1 MSQLERNPGGNRKRA
16 VSSVFGT
23 ADRLTGTGDPGT
35 GNTSGAEYAGAETAG
50 PAGPAPFRL
59 TAAQRGIWFA
69 QHLTGSSP
77 ISVAQYVEITGEL
90 FPELLIEAC
99 LTVGREFGSGH
110 LRLIEV
116 DGEPLQYVDYDFDSP
131 VIEVDLRGHADP
143 VAAAHRLMVQDYST
157 PLDLRNDRLM
167 TSVIYQV
174 GVDHYLWYQRAHH
187 IALDGYAAVTMLRR
201 ITELYN
207 AWLRGLEEPKSTA
220 QDLREITAQ
229 DMAYRESERFANDRR
244 YWIEHLAGAPPVVSL
259 AGRVG
264 KPTIHPLLIS
274 QELPEQTARLMDALV
289 LARGSSVTPVVVAA
303 FAAYLGRMTGSD
315 EVLLSLPVSGRHS
328 AVLRRSGGMVA
339 NVVPLRLRVTPRT
352 VGELID
358 ATQSELTSALRRQR
372 YRQEDIFHDMGIARD
387 EAASFGPAVNLMM
400 IENEVVFGETTG
412 RLNVLT
418 SGPTADLFVN
428 LYPGAGKENTHIDFQ
443 GNPEIYS
450 ADELAA
456 HHRRF
461 LLFLHEFLAGGADC
475 QVGRLPLLT
484 GEERAELVPVRG
496 GADVEARLL
505 PDILTEGARHDPSA
519 TAIVSAGH
527 TVTYAEL
534 DARSSRLARHLI
546 ALGCGPD
553 DAVAI
558 LIRRSVESIIAAWAI
573 AKCGAAIVQVDPE
586 YPPKRIEHMMTD
598 SGARVAFTLEEYLPR
613 LPEQVRAVAIDDP
626 ATSHAC
632 DTLSGEPVTDAER
645 VRPLRPANL
654 AYMTYT
660 SGSTGVPKGVYVPH
674 TGLANLIADR
684 TETYGIEPNAR
695 ISYALSPSFDASM
708 EQFLTCF
715 ANGATLVVVPPEV
728 IGGETL
734 TDLLAATRV
743 THLTLTPAML
753 ATVDPNPLT
762 ALRVVVVGGDVC
774 PPHVMDRWSRAA
786 TMFNEYGPT
795 ETTVTAAGAHIRPD
809 GARTVGGPI
818 RGVAAMVLGRTLQ
831 PVPKGTAGELYLAGP
846 GMARGYSHLL
856 AESAARFVANPYGAP
871 GERMYRTG
879 DLARWVGEGAEPALE
894 LMGRSDFQVKI
905 RGYRIEPGEIDAALT
920 GHEDIGM
927 SVTVPARNKAGVT
940 VLVSYVVP
948 VRDRQLDAVE
958 LQRYAR
964 ESLPPHMVPA
974 VIMPLEAM
982 PTNAFGKV
990 DRAALPEP
998 EFGNA
1003 PEGRPPATPKEN
1015 LIAGLFREV
1024 LGARQVSAD
1033 DSFFALGG
1041 DSILSIQ
1048 LVARAKAVGVN
1059 FSTQDVFD
1067 QKTVAALAA
1076 TATESGSGPRL
1087 PELPGG
1093 GVGAMPLS
1101 PIMHAMLERGHF
1113 DRFAQ
1118 AALVTL
1124 PDGVRHGDLVRAL
1137 QAVLDHHDML
1147 RAVLRGAKSV
1157 DRFVDVLEP
1166 GSVAAEKVL
1175 TDARLERRDAAEVD
1189 AYLQAAADRLDPA
1202 RGVLVQAVRLC
1213 DDPDRGPDLLWLVIH
1228 HLAVDA
1234 VSWRNLLADLGH
1246 AWCQAEEG
1254 GEPQVG
1260 APATSMRRW
1269 VHGLVEQAP
1278 HRREAELDWWK
1289 DVLAPGDRLLGS
1301 RRLDP
1306 RRDVGATAGMVRTRV
1321 PADVTEAVLTTVAA
1335 RYHGGANDPLLTAL
1349 VLALSEWRRERGTAV
1364 AGELISLEGHGRE
1377 EQAVPGADLSG
1388 TVGWFTTRFP
1398 VRLDLRGIDL
1408 DEAFAG
1414 GPAAGLAIKRVKE
1427 QLRAV
1432 PDNGIGFDMVRRLD
1446 ALGAA
1451 ELAGAPEP
1459 QISFNYLGRVG
1470 VRDRSGAWAP
1480 TSEFDALTSTTDPR
1494 MALPAVVDVNAIA
1507 EEGPDGLELEATWEF
1522 AAQILG
1528 VADIEELADL
1538 WVQALRAV
1546 AEHVRS
1552 ESAGGY
1558 TPSDFSLVEVTA
1570 EDIDG
1575 WQREYPSMTDVWPL
1589 TALQS
1594 GLLFH
1599 AVYDADGADG
1609 YTVQAAL
1616 SFAGEVDADRMRRA
1630 AQLLL
1635 DRHDSLRAA
1644 FVESPSGPR
1653 QIVLRDVEVDW
1664 NFYDVTGID
1673 DPRARE
1679 EELRRLAAVAAEPFD
1694 PAHPPLLR
1702 FHLVRTGA
1710 EEYQLLVTNHHI
1722 VLDGWSMPLIVHELL
1737 TAYRTG
1743 GDPAA
1748 LGPARSYRDYLQ
1760 WVAAQ
1765 DHDAAMAAWRR
1776 MLDGIESPTRVTGH
1790 TDRVVTAHNGDVGL
1804 RLDPATSAAVLA
1816 LGRSHGVT
1824 ANTAVQTA
1832 WALLLTVLTGRS
1844 DVVFGNTV
1852 SHRPPQLAGVERMV
1866 GLFIN
1871 TLPVRVRLDPGET
1884 IGDLLARVQSE
1895 QAAMLDH
1902 RHIGLAELQR
1912 ETGVADM
1919 FDTVTVLES
1928 YPLDQRELSGDL
1940 SGAGLRLVDVDAH
1953 DATPYPLSLQVTPPR
1968 PMREGSATLG
1978 EPDSHTVT
1986 LRFSTD
1992 RFDVDEAR
2000 TLLERFESI
2009 LTQLVTDPTAKVAA
2023 VRTCWDDERA
2033 QLLSVGSQPLVTERT
2048 LREILADS
2056 ARAHPDNEA
2065 VRFGDTSLTY
2075 RELDR
2080 RASRL
2085 AAELAARGAR
2095 PEMFVALALPRSPE
2109 LIVALWAV
2117 AKTGA
2122 AFVPIDP
2129 SHPADRIDGLLK
2141 DSRSS
2146 LGITVPTVARGLRGT
2161 VDWVVLGD
2169 NAEADAGEPIA
2180 VGPAPAL
2187 RTDHTAYVIYT
2198 SGSTGTPKAVQVTH
2212 RGLAGLVAAQAESF
2226 QVHPGSKV
2234 LNVASPG
2241 FDAYVSELLLAH
2253 SVGACLVVAPS
2264 EAYAGPDLEAL
2275 LSERRVSHAIITP
2288 SVLSTLDPAR
2298 LPDLATIAVVGEATG
2313 PETVDRWAP
2322 GRRLM
2327 NHYGPTET
2335 TIWATGADSLRPGEP
2350 VTIGGPIPGVSVAVL
2365 DHWLRPVPVGVTGE
2379 LYLGGPGLARDY
2391 FGRPDLTASR
2401 FVADPASGDGARL
2414 YRTGDAVRWVRGP
2427 AGPELE
2433 YLGRND
2439 QQVKIHG
2446 LRIEPEEI
2454 DAHLV
2459 GHECVASAATIARPG
2474 PAGEPVLVSYVVPVP
2489 GAALDIRALHDD
2501 LAAALPHYMNPAAI
2515 VALEAMPL
2523 STSGKIARNVLR
2535 RREFQVD
2542 AVPGRAPATPA
2553 EQIMARLFAEVLQ
2566 LDPDSVSAE
2575 SNFFTLGGDSIVSMR
2590 LVALAKAAGLTIT
2603 PHDVFD
2609 GKTVAGLAAKA
2620 RVAAGSP
2627 AVEPPV
2633 HPSGPPRADGHAHP
2647 TDFPLVR
2654 LTETDIARLEH
2665 RYGALADVWP
2675 LSPMQSGIHF
2685 DSVYDPDAGDTY
2697 TVQTAVAF
2705 SGDIDPDRLRRAA
2718 QALVDR
2724 HGILRAAYAETAT
2737 GPCQVVLAHADVAFR
2752 EVRLDGSDAAVRAEA
2767 RALAAADAAAG
2778 FDLSQP
2784 PLIRFTVIRAGEGQ
2798 RRLVITNHHV
2808 ILDGWSMPLLLGELL
2823 EYYGSPALVGA
2834 AGPAPSYRDY
2844 LVWLTGQDRAAAEA
2858 AWAHEL
2864 AQVDGPTRV
2873 VRTSGRL
2880 ADAAAAEVES
2890 ELSPRHYERLRRVA
2904 AETAVTVNV
2913 AIAAAWALNLR
2924 VLTGDTEVIFG
2935 AAVSGRPPELPMVDQ
2950 ALGMYLNTIPMRA
2963 RLEPTATLREV
2974 LTDIQATHARMLDHH
2989 FIGLPDILRSAGV
3002 SELFDTAIAFQS
3014 FPVDRPALQRLVDSA
3029 GLHVEEITGV
3039 DATPFPLSLVLTPT
3053 YAEDGTPALHTTLR
3067 FLEHDVETAQA
3078 RAILDRFVEL
3088 LCHIAE
3094 TPDDRLGDLALTDE
3108 PGVSWPE
3115 LDAERIT
3122 PRTLPALL
3130 GAAAAAVPDAPAV
3143 VYGERAAIGDEQSA
3157 TDAPQDGHVMTYRQL
3172 DERSDRLARL
3182 LLRRGVRPGT
3192 VVACVLPRSTAA
3204 ALTLWAVAKTGATFL
3219 AVDPKLPAE
3228 RIAFMVDDSGA
3239 RVGVSDTA
3247 STDRLPAAFD
3257 RLLVDDE
3264 RTLRAI
3270 EAMPSGPIT
3279 DAERGGPVPIEA
3291 TAYLLYTSGS
3301 TGVPK
3306 GVLVGHRGLADLVA
3320 AQRRYLG
3327 VGPDSIV
3334 LQVASPSFDAS
3345 VFELLMAH
3353 GSGGRLVISPADVY
3367 GGPELARL
3375 IRREHVS
3382 HAVLT
3387 PSALATVPDDGMD
3400 ELRVLATAGEPVG
3413 PELVERW
3420 APNRAMINLYGPS
3433 ESTIWATA
3441 SAPMHPGLPITVGRP
3456 VGPVATAVLDTW
3468 LRPVPD
3474 GVVGELYL
3482 FGVGLADG
3490 YIGKPGMSAARFVAC
3505 PFGEPGRRMYR
3516 TGDLVRRTASGEL
3529 EFIGRN
3535 DFQVKIRGT
3544 RIELGEIDAAL
3555 GARPEVAWAVT
3566 VPRAAEGRPV
3576 LLVSYVVPVEGTSV
3590 SGGESRED
3598 LGKTLREALSATL
3611 PAYMVP
3617 HAVIVLD
3624 EVPLTANGKLD
3635 RDRLPAPEFATRE
3648 FRAPS
3653 SWLEGVVAA
3662 AFADVLDVKR
3672 VGVDDD
3678 FFVLGGDSLS
3688 ASLVAARIG
3697 AALDARVPVRA
3708 VFEAPT
3714 VGALAELARTFGGRG
3729 RVALTAGVRPE
3740 LVPLSLAQQ
3749 RMWFLNRFE
3758 PDSAAYNIPV
3768 MLRLSG
3774 RLNIAA
3780 LEAALRDVVERHEV
3794 LRTIYP
3800 ETAGEPHQWVLD
3812 DPEPALIRVAPAR
3825 EEAVAEVVGAFMRAG
3840 FDVTTQVPMR
3850 VGLFEIAGR
3859 GRAAGEG
3866 EYLLVMVVHHIA
3878 GDGQS
3883 MGPLARDVMVAYT
3896 ARVAGHAPVWEPL
3909 PVQYADYALW
3919 QRQVLGSADDPESL
3933 LAEQLAFWRSTLD
3946 GAPDQLH
3953 LPMDR
3958 PRPATSSL
3966 EGGRVPF
3973 RIAPEVHRKLV
3984 ELAHEQGASL
3994 FMVVHAALAVL
4005 LGRSSDTDDV
4015 VIGTPIAGRGEQGL
4029 DDLVGMFVNT
4039 LVLRTPV
4046 EAKEPFTGL
4055 LDRTREIDL
4064 LAFEHADVPF
4074 ERVVEELNPDRSSS
4088 AHPLFQ
4094 VLLAFQNLS
4103 NVEVALPEVVVSR
4116 ADVDT
4121 GVSQF
4126 DLQLVLSDEYGES
4139 GDPEGVSGQMMYAR
4153 DLFDEATVTG
4163 FVDRLNRLLAG
4174 IAADPA
4180 APVGD
4185 IDWLA
4190 EGERDDLVSRVGAR
4204 PETDSPATLP
4214 ELFAA
4219 AVRENRGGTAL
4230 VAGDTE
4236 LTYAELDERS
4246 SRLAR
4251 LLIAAGAGPEVPVP
4265 VAVARSVESV
4275 VAWWAVVKSGAVYV
4289 PVDPT
4294 YPAARIE
4301 QMITESGAALGIT
4314 VSGARDE
4321 LPGAVDWIVV
4331 DSPGVLA
4338 RLEAV
4343 SAEPVTDDERTRP
4356 LRTENMAYV
4365 VFTSGSTGVPK
4376 GVAVS
4381 HTGIA
4386 DFHAGQRADT
4396 ELTPTA
4402 RVLHF
4407 ASPSFDASLLEIL
4420 TAVSAAATLVIA
4432 PVGTYGGGELAELLR
4447 TRRVTH
4453 AFVTPAALA
4462 SVDPDGLDDLRLVM
4476 SGGEQVP
4483 EDLVR
4488 RWAGTDRARRREF
4501 RVLYGPTEATII
4513 ATAARRVRPGDRP
4526 TIGVPLPGIR
4536 ALVLD
4541 GRLRPVPAGV
4551 AGELYLAGPASARG
4565 YLNKPA
4571 VSAARFVPCPFG
4583 EPGERMYR
4591 TGDVVRWTTDGRLAF
4606 VGRND
4611 FQVKI
4616 RGFRVELGEIDA
4628 VLDARE
4634 DVSFAATVPRREGA
4648 GTTMLVSYV
4657 VPAAGAEV
4665 TGAELSAA
4673 LAEVLPSYMVPA
4685 AVMVLDE
4692 VPLSPNGKLDRRALP
4707 APVLQAKRFRAPGSP
4722 VEEIVAAVF
4731 GDVLDIDRAV
4741 GADDDFFE
4749 LGGNSLIATRVAA
4762 RVGAALDTTVP
4773 VQMIFEA
4780 PTVARLAA
4788 RVESHADVGRVAL
4801 TAQRRPPRIPLSYAQ
4816 QRMWFLNRFEPDS
4829 PAYSIPI
4836 VMRLRGRLDLEA
4848 LRAAVGD
4855 VVARH
4860 EVLRTVYPH
4869 AGGEPAQV
4877 VLPASESAPSI
4888 PVVGITEAEV
4898 PEAVSAFV
4906 SQVFD
4911 VTSEVPFRLRLFDL
4925 GGDEWVLAAVMH
4937 HITGD
4942 GSSLRPLARDMMMA
4956 YAARMQGQA
4965 PAWTPLAV
4973 QYADYAIWQHTVL
4986 GTEDDPASLLRAQI
5000 DFWTAELAEL
5010 PAVLELPTD
5019 RPRPP
5024 VQSYA
5029 GASVPFTVDAAL
5041 HADLQRVA
5049 RAHNATLFMVFH
5061 TALAAVLA
5069 RLSATDDVAIGTPYA
5084 GRGEPEL
5091 DDLIGMFVNTLVL
5104 RTRVRA
5110 GMSFTDLLEHV
5121 RGADL
5126 SAFGHADV
5134 PFERLVQE
5142 LNPVRSHAHHPL
5154 FQVMLAFQNQA
5165 STDFELPELSVSAV
5179 EADTGTSLFDLQVTV
5194 SDSYDDT
5201 GAPAGLDG
5209 GISYA
5214 TDLFDPDT
5222 VTTIVARLQRLLRA
5236 LADDPSRPLHEVDL
5250 LDADER
5256 EAVLTRWNATDRPLD
5271 PDVTLAS
5278 IIADAVGTYAERTAV
5293 LDGDRSLTYAD
5304 FASRVNR
5311 LARWLISR
5319 GVGPESL
5326 VALRM
5331 RRSLDQVV
5339 ATHAVITAGGGYVPV
5354 DPDYPADRIDYILAT
5369 AEPVVV
5375 LTSLDGLDLS
5385 EFDDSPVTDD
5395 DRTAALRPDNVA
5407 YVLFT
5412 SGSTGRPKGVAVA
5425 HRAVLN
5431 QLHWIIG
5438 TYTLSPEDTVLY
5450 KTPATFDVS
5459 VWELFG
5465 TLAAGARMVIAR
5477 SDGHADP
5484 AYLADV
5490 IAAQRVTVTSF
5501 VPSMLAA
5508 FADAVPAESL
5518 HSLRAL
5524 LVGGE
5529 AFGGDVVAAARRV
5542 LPGAELHNLYG
5553 PTEFTLHATA
5563 RAVRAD
5569 DEGSIPMG
5577 GPVWNV
5583 RAYVLDTRLRPVP
5596 PGVAGE
5602 LYLAGEQ
5609 AARGY
5614 QSRPGL
5620 TAERF
5625 VPDPFTEGKRLYR
5638 TGDLARWRRTGELE
5652 YLGRTDFQ
5660 VKLRGLRI
5668 ELGEIEAVLGEHHTV
5683 ARAIAAVYG
5692 EGLAARL
5699 VGYLVPAAGAT
5710 VDVDAVLAHAATE
5723 LPDYMVP
5730 STVLVL
5736 DTVPFTASGK
5746 LDRKALPEPQLSTK
5760 EFREPATWL
5769 EGEVARAFENVL
5781 GVERVGADD
5790 DFYAL
5795 GGNSLRSVQ
5804 VVTELK
5810 KGLHYEVPVSWMLSD
5825 PRPADLA
5832 RRIESG
5838 MRSGVD
5844 ATTGQGLGF
5853 EVLLPIRTR
5862 GELPPLFCVHPAS
5875 GLAWAYRPLDE
5886 YLRADRPIYGLQAPQ
5901 LSGELPGPTTIEEIA
5916 QRYYDEIRKV
5926 QPHGPYHLLGWS
5938 LGGQIAH
5945 AIAADM
5951 REAGEQV
5958 ALLALLDAEADGFD
5972 ASMVTT
5978 VTTGDLIS
5986 NLGPVLGIDFVDA
5999 EATAQEAAE
6008 LIREHFGDGV
6018 GVDAAMLERM
6028 TDAYNMSIRAAA
6040 EWRPRPVDTD
6050 MLYFTAT
6057 ENRRADA
6064 RGHQGWAPLVGGR
6077 IADVNVD
6084 AEHLGMTDPAVL
6096 ARIAGILDEWLGW

>member
-1 MSQLERNPGGNRKRA
+1 MGN
-16 VSSVFGT
+16 
-23 ADRLTGTGDPGT
+23 
-35 GNTSGAEYAGAETAG
+35 NSGAEFAGAETAASTE
-50 PAGPAPFRL
+50 PEPFRL

-99 LTVGREFGSGH
+99 RIAGREFGSGH
-110 LRLIEV
+110 LRLVEI
-116 DGEPLQYVDYDFDSP
+116 DGEPLQWVDYDFDSP
-131 VIEVDLRGHADP
+131 VTEVDLRGHADP
-143 VAAAHRLMVQDYST
+143 VATAHRLMVQDYSS

-174 GVDHYLWYQRAHH
+174 GADHYLWYQRAHH

-201 ITELYN
+201 ITQLYN
-207 AWLRGLEEPKSTA
+207 AWVRGEDAPPATA

-229 DMAYRESERFANDRR
+229 DLAYRESERFANDRR
-244 YWIEHLAGAPPVVSL
+244 YWTEHLAGAPPVVSL

-264 KPTIHPLLIS
+264 KPTIHPVLIS
-274 QELPEQTARLMDALV
+274 RALPEQTARLVDEVV
-289 LARGSSVTPVVVAA
+289 LARGGSVTPVVVAA

-358 ATQSELTSALRRQR
+358 TTQSELTSALRRQR

-400 IENEVVFGETTG
+400 IENEVVFGKTTA

-418 SGPTADLFVN
+418 SGPTADLFIN
-428 LYPGAGKENTHIDFQ
+428 LYPGAGRENTHIDFQ
-443 GNPEIYS
+443 GNPEVYS
-450 ADELAA
+450 AEDLAA
-456 HHRRF
+456 HHHRF
-461 LLFLHEFLAGGADC
+461 LMFLHEFLAGGTEY
-475 QVGRLPLLT
+475 QVGRLPLL
-484 GEERAELVPVRG
+484 EDQERAELLPVRG
-496 GADVEARLL
+496 REGVEPRLL
-505 PDILTEGARHDPSA
+505 PDILTEGARRDPSA

-527 TVTYAEL
+527 AVTYAEL

-558 LIRRSVESIIAAWAI
+558 LIRRSMESITAAWAI
-573 AKCGAAIVQVDPE
+573 AKCGAAIVHVDPE

-613 LPEQVRAVAIDDP
+613 LPERVRAVVLDDP
-626 ATSHAC
+626 ATSRAC
-632 DTLSGEPVTDAER
+632 VTLSGEPVTDAER

-654 AYMTYT
+654 AYLTYT
-660 SGSTGVPKGVYVPH
+660 SGSTGVPKGVYLSH
-674 TGLANLIADR
+674 AGLANLIADR
-684 TETYGIEPNAR
+684 TETYRIEPNSR

-715 ANGATLVVVPPEV
+715 ANGAALVVVPPEV
-728 IGGETL
+728 IGGEAL
-734 TDLLAATRV
+734 TGLLAATKV

-753 ATVDPNPLT
+753 ATVDPEPLT

-774 PPHVMDRWSRAA
+774 PPHVVDRWSRAV

-795 ETTVTAAGAHIRPD
+795 ETTVTAVGAHIRPD
-809 GARTVGGPI
+809 RGLTVGGPI

-856 AESAARFVANPYGAP
+856 AESAARFVADPYGAP

-879 DLARWVGEGAEPALE
+879 DLARWVGEGADLALE

-905 RGYRIEPGEIDAALT
+905 RGYRIEPSEIDAALT
-920 GHEDIGM
+920 GHEDVDM
-927 SVTVPARNKAGVT
+927 SVTVPAHNQADVT

-948 VRDRQLDAVE
+948 VRDRQLDVVE

-974 VIMPLEAM
+974 VIMPMESM

-998 EFGNA
+998 EFSSA
-1003 PEGRPPATPKEN
+1003 PAGRPPATPKEN
-1015 LIAGLFREV
+1015 LIAGLFCEV

-1076 TATESGSGPRL
+1076 TATESGSGPGL

-1124 PDGVRHGDLVRAL
+1124 PDGVRRGDLVRAL

-1166 GSVAAEKVL
+1166 GSVAAETLL
-1175 TDARLERRDAAEVD
+1175 TDVRLERRDAAEVD
-1189 AYLQAAADRLDPA
+1189 AHLQAAADRLDPA
-1202 RGVLVQAVRLC
+1202 RGVLVQAVRLRSTESTSARSSA
-1213 DDPDRGPDLLWLVIH
+1213 DHEHGPDLLWLVVH

-1246 AWCQAEEG
+1246 AWCQVEEG
-1254 GEPQVG
+1254 GEPLVG

-1269 VHGLVEQAP
+1269 LHGLVEQAP
-1278 HRREAELDWWK
+1278 RRRAAELEWWK

-1306 RRDVGATAGMVRTRV
+1306 RRDVGATAGTVRTRV

-1377 EQAVPGADLSG
+1377 EQAVPGADLG
-1388 TVGWFTTRFP
+1388 ATVGWFTTRFP
-1398 VRLDLRGIDL
+1398 IRLDLRGIDL

-1432 PDNGIGFDMVRRLD
+1432 PDNGIGFGMVRRLD
-1446 ALGAA
+1446 PRGAA

-1480 TSEFDALTSTTDPR
+1480 TPEFDALTSTTDPR

-1507 EEGPDGLELEATWEF
+1507 EDGPDGLELEATWEF
-1522 AAQILG
+1522 AAQILSAAE
-1528 VADIEELADL
+1528 VEELADL
-1538 WVQALRAV
+1538 WVQALRAL
-1546 AEHVRS
+1546 ARHVRS

-1558 TPSDFSLVEVTA
+1558 TPSDFALVEVTA
-1570 EDIDG
+1570 EDIDA

-1599 AVYDADGADG
+1599 AVYDVDGADG

-1616 SFAGEVDADRMRRA
+1616 SFAGEVDTDRMRRA
-1630 AQLLL
+1630 AQLVV

-1664 NFYDVTGID
+1664 SSYDITGID

-1679 EELRRLAAVAAEPFD
+1679 AELRRLAAVAAAPFD

-1702 FHLVRTGA
+1702 FHLVRTGS

-1722 VLDGWSMPLIVHELL
+1722 VLDGWSMPLLIHELL

-1743 GDPAA
+1743 GDPAE

-1760 WVAAQ
+1760 WLSAQ
-1765 DHDAAMAAWRR
+1765 DDAAATAAWRR
-1776 MLDGIESPTRVTGH
+1776 MLDGIESPTRVTGR

-1824 ANTAVQTA
+1824 ANTAIQTA

-1884 IGDLLARVQSE
+1884 IGDLLTRVQSE

-1902 RHIGLAELQR
+1902 RHVGLAELQR

-1928 YPLDQRELSGDL
+1928 YPLDQRELAGDL

-1968 PMREGSATLG
+1968 PMRAGAEALG

-1986 LRFSTD
+1986 LRFSID

-2000 TLLERFESI
+2000 TLLERFELI
-2009 LTQLVTDPTAKVAA
+2009 LTQLVTDPAAKVAEL
-2023 VRTCWDDERA
+2023 RTCWDGERA
-2033 QLLSVGSQPLVTERT
+2033 ALLSVGAEPQVTERT
-2048 LREILADS
+2048 LRDILADS
-2056 ARAHPDNEA
+2056 VRAHPDDEA
-2065 VRFGDTSLTY
+2065 VRFGETSLTY
-2075 RELDR
+2075 RELDQ

-2085 AAELAARGAR
+2085 AGVLAARGAR
-2095 PEMFVALALPRSPE
+2095 PESFVALALPRSPE
-2109 LIVALWAV
+2109 LIIAMWAV
-2117 AKTGA
+2117 AETGA

-2129 SHPADRIDGLLK
+2129 THPAERIDGLLK

-2146 LGITVPTVARGLRGT
+2146 LGITLTTTARGLLDT
-2161 VDWVVLGD
+2161 VEWVVLDDGIETD
-2169 NAEADAGEPIA
+2169 AVEADA
-2180 VGPAPAL
+2180 APESRAPDL

-2198 SGSTGTPKAVQVTH
+2198 SGSTGKPKAVQVTH

-2226 QVHPGSKV
+2226 AVNREATV

-2241 FDAYVSELLLAH
+2241 FDACVSELLLAH
-2253 SVGACLVVAPS
+2253 SVGACLVVAPP
-2264 EAYAGPDLEAL
+2264 EAYAGPDLEVL
-2275 LSERRVSHAIITP
+2275 LIEQRVSHAIITP
-2288 SVLSTLDPAR
+2288 SVLNTLDPAR
-2298 LPDLATIAVVGEATG
+2298 VPDLTTIAVVGEATG
-2313 PETVDRWAP
+2313 SDTVDRWAP

-2327 NHYGPTET
+2327 NHYGPTEA
-2335 TIWATGADSLRPGEP
+2335 TIWATGSDALRPGEP
-2350 VTIGGPIPGVSVAVL
+2350 VTIGAPIPGVSVAVL

-2379 LYLGGPGLARDY
+2379 LYLGGPGLARGY
-2391 FGRPDLTASR
+2391 FGRPGQTASR
-2401 FVADPASGDGARL
+2401 FVADPATGDGARL

-2454 DAHLV
+2454 DAHLTR
-2459 GHECVASAATIARPG
+2459 HECVASAATIVRPG

-2515 VALEAMPL
+2515 VALDSMPL

-2535 RREFQVD
+2535 QRDFQVD
-2542 AVPGRAPATPA
+2542 MTPGRAPATPA

-2566 LDPDSVSAE
+2566 LDRDSVSAE

-2590 LVALAKAAGLTIT
+2590 LVALAKAAGLIIT

-2609 GKTVAGLAAKA
+2609 AKTVAGLAAKA
-2620 RVAAGSP
+2620 RIASDSP
-2627 AVEPPV
+2627 AVEPQAR
-2633 HPSGPPRADGHAHP
+2633 PSGPRRDGHARP
-2647 TDFPLVR
+2647 ADFPLVP

-2665 RYGALADVWP
+2665 RYGAVADVWP

-2685 DSVYDPDAGDTY
+2685 HSVYDPDAGDTY
-2697 TVQTAVAF
+2697 TVQTVIAF
-2705 SGDIDPDRLRRAA
+2705 AGDIDPGRLRRAA

-2724 HGILRAAYAETAT
+2724 HDILRAAYAETAS
-2737 GPCQVVLAHADVAFR
+2737 GPCQIVLAHAEVAFR
-2752 EVRLDGSDAAVRAEA
+2752 EVRLDGTDAAVHAEA
-2767 RALAAADAAAG
+2767 EALAAADAAEG
-2778 FDLSQP
+2778 FDLSRP
-2784 PLIRFTVIRAGEGQ
+2784 PLIRFTVIRVGAGQ
-2798 RRLVITNHHV
+2798 WRLLITNHHV

-2823 EYYGSPALVGA
+2823 EYYGSPALIGV
-2834 AGPAPSYRDY
+2834 AGSAPSYRDY
-2844 LVWLTGQDRAAAEA
+2844 LVWLTGRDRAAAEV
-2858 AWAHEL
+2858 AWAHEF
-2864 AQVDGPTRV
+2864 AQVDSPTRV
-2873 VRTSGRL
+2873 ARATGRP
-2880 ADAAAAEVES
+2880 AAAAAAEVEA
-2890 ELSPRHYERLRRVA
+2890 ELSASHYERLRRVA
-2904 AETAVTVNV
+2904 AEAAVTVNV

-2935 AAVSGRPPELPMVDQ
+2935 SAVSGRPPELPMVDQ
-2950 ALGMYLNTIPMRA
+2950 ALGMYLNTIPMRV
-2963 RLEPTATLREV
+2963 RLEPTASLREL
-2974 LTDIQATHARMLDHH
+2974 LTDIQATQARMLDHH

-3014 FPVDRPALQRLVDSA
+3014 FPVDRPALQQLVDSA
-3029 GLHVEEITGV
+3029 GLRVEEITGV
-3039 DATPFPLSLVLTPT
+3039 DATPFPLSLVITPT

-3067 FLEHDVETAQA
+3067 FLEHDFDTAQA
-3078 RAILDRFVEL
+3078 RLILERFVEL
-3088 LCHIAE
+3088 LRRIAD
-3094 TPDDRLGDLALTDE
+3094 TPDDRLGDLPITEE
-3108 PGVSWPE
+3108 PGVTWPE

-3130 GAAAAAVPDAPAV
+3130 AASASSAPDAPAV
-3143 VYGERAAIGDEQSA
+3143 VYGERPATGDEQAA
-3157 TDAPQDGHVMTYRQL
+3157 TGDEQVGQVMTYRQL
-3172 DERSDRLARL
+3172 DERSDRLARVL
-3182 LLRRGVRPGT
+3182 LGRGVRPGT
-3192 VVACVLPRSTAA
+3192 VVACALPRSTAA
-3204 ALTLWAVAKTGATFL
+3204 TLTLWAVAKTGATFL
-3219 AVDPKLPAE
+3219 SVDPGLPAD
-3228 RIAFMVDDSGA
+3228 RIRFLVTDSGA
-3239 RVGVSDTA
+3239 RAGVSDTA
-3247 STDRLPAAFD
+3247 SADRLPTAID
-3257 RLLVDDE
+3257 WLLVDDE

-3291 TAYLLYTSGS
+3291 IAYLIYTSGS
-3301 TGVPK
+3301 TGIPK

-3327 VGPDSIV
+3327 VGPDSAV

-3375 IRREHVS
+3375 MRREHVS

-3387 PSALATVPDDGMD
+3387 PSALATVPDDGTAGMD

-3420 APNRAMINLYGPS
+3420 APNRTMINLYGPS

-3441 SAPMHPGLPITVGRP
+3441 SGPLHPGLPITIGRP
-3456 VGPVATAVLDTW
+3456 VGPVATTVLDTW

-3474 GVVGELYL
+3474 GVAGELYL

-3516 TGDLVRRTASGEL
+3516 TGDMVRRTASGEL
-3529 EFIGRN
+3529 EFLGRN
-3535 DFQVKIRGT
+3535 DFQVKVRGT

-3555 GARPEVAWAVT
+3555 GARPEVAWVVT
-3566 VPRAAEGRPV
+3566 VPRSGKGRPV
-3576 LLVSYVVPVEGTSV
+3576 LLVSYVVAVEGTSV
-3590 SGGESRED
+3590 SGDE
-3598 LGKTLREALSATL
+3598 LREALTRTL

-3624 EVPLTANGKLD
+3624 EVPMTATGKLD
-3635 RDRLPAPEFATRE
+3635 RDRLPEPEFAARE

-3662 AFADVLDVKR
+3662 AFADVLEVKR

-3678 FFVLGGDSLS
+3678 FFALGGDSLS

-3740 LVPLSLAQQ
+3740 VVPLSLAQQ

-3768 MLRLSG
+3768 VLRLSG

-3780 LEAALRDVVERHEV
+3780 LEAALRDVVDRHEV

-3800 ETAGEPHQWVLD
+3800 ETAGEPHQLILD
-3812 DPEPALIRVAPAR
+3812 DPEPVLTRVPPAR
-3825 EEAVAEVVGAFMRAG
+3825 EEAVAAAVGEFMRAG
-3840 FDVTTQVPMR
+3840 FDVTTRVPMR
-3850 VGLFEIAGR
+3850 VGLFEVAGR

-3896 ARVAGHAPVWEPL
+3896 ARAAGHAPVWEPL

-3933 LAEQLAFWRSTLD
+3933 LAEQLEFWRSTLE

-3953 LPMDR
+3953 LPTDR

-3966 EGGRVPF
+3966 AGGRVPF
-3973 RIAPEVHRKLV
+3973 RIAPEVHRKLL

-4005 LGRSSDTDDV
+4005 LGRLSDTDDV

-4046 EAKEPFTGL
+4046 EAGEPFTGL
-4055 LDRTREIDL
+4055 LHRTRDTDL
-4064 LAFEHADVPF
+4064 RAFEHADVPF
-4074 ERVVEELNPDRSSS
+4074 ERVVEELNPDRSGSH
-4088 AHPLFQ
+4088 HPLFQ
-4094 VLLAFQNLS
+4094 VALAFQNLS

-4139 GDPEGVSGQMMYAR
+4139 GDAQGVSGQMMFAR
-4153 DLFDEATVTG
+4153 DLFDEDTVAG
-4163 FVDRLNRLLAG
+4163 FADRLTRLLTG

-4185 IDWLA
+4185 IEWLA
-4190 EGERDDLVSRVGAR
+4190 EGEYDDLVARVGER

-4219 AVRENRGGTAL
+4219 AVRQNRSGTAII
-4230 VAGDTE
+4230 AGDID

-4246 SRLAR
+4246 NRLAR
-4251 LLIAAGAGPEVPVP
+4251 LLIAEGAGPEIPVL
-4265 VAVARSVESV
+4265 VAMARSVESV

-4289 PVDPT
+4289 PVDPA

-4301 QMITESGAALGIT
+4301 QMVTESGAALGIT
-4314 VSGARDE
+4314 VTGARAE
-4321 LPGAVDWIVV
+4321 LPGAADWIVV
-4331 DSPGVLA
+4331 DEPGVLA

-4343 SAEPVTDDERTRP
+4343 SAAPIADDERTRP
-4356 LRTENMAYV
+4356 LRAENVAYV

-4396 ELTPTA
+4396 ELTPAA

-4420 TAVSAAATLVIA
+4420 TAVSASATLVIA
-4432 PVGTYGGGELAELLR
+4432 PTGTYGGGELADLLR

-4526 TIGVPLPGIR
+4526 TIGIPLPGIR

-4583 EPGERMYR
+4583 APGERMYR
-4591 TGDVVRWTTDGRLAF
+4591 TGDMVRWTTDGRLAF

-4634 DVSFAATVPRREGA
+4634 DISFAATVPRREGA
-4648 GTTMLVSYV
+4648 GPTMLVSYV

-4707 APVLQAKRFRAPGSP
+4707 APVLQARRFRAPESP

-4731 GDVLDIDRAV
+4731 GDVLGIDRAV

-4801 TAQRRPPRIPLSYAQ
+4801 TEQPRPPRIPLSYAQ

-4836 VMRLRGRLDLEA
+4836 VMRLRGHLDLDA

-4855 VVARH
+4855 VVSRH

-4877 VLPASESAPSI
+4877 VLPAAESAPSI
-4888 PVVGITEAEV
+4888 PVVAIAESDV

-4942 GSSLRPLARDMMMA
+4942 GSSLRPLARDVMMA

-4965 PAWTPLAV
+4965 PAWTPLPV

-5000 DFWTAELAEL
+5000 DFWKAELADL

-5029 GASVPFTVDAAL
+5029 GATVPFTVDAAL

-5069 RLSATDDVAIGTPYA
+5069 RLAATDDVAVGTPYA

-5110 GMSFTDLLEHV
+5110 GMSFTELLEHV

-5126 SAFGHADV
+5126 AAFGHADV

-5154 FQVMLAFQNQA
+5154 FQVMLAFQNLA
-5165 STDFELPELSVSAV
+5165 SADFELPELSVSAV

-5194 SDSYDDT
+5194 SDTYDDT

-5214 TDLFDPDT
+5214 TDLFDPGT
-5222 VTTIVARLQRLLRA
+5222 VTAIVARLQRLLRA
-5236 LADDPSRPLHEVDL
+5236 LTADPGRPLHDIDL
-5250 LDADER
+5250 LDTDER
-5256 EAVLTRWNATDRPLD
+5256 EAVLTRWNSTGHPLD
-5271 PDVTLAS
+5271 PDATLVSVFAAAARS
-5278 IIADAVGTYAERTAV
+5278 HAGRTAV
-5293 LDGDRSLTYAD
+5293 LFDERSVTYAEL
-5304 FASRVNR
+5304 ASRVNR
-5311 LARWLISR
+5311 LARWLIAR

-5326 VALRM
+5326 VALQM

-5339 ATHAVITAGGGYVPV
+5339 AMYAVLTAGGGYVPV

-5385 EFDDSPVTDD
+5385 GFDDAPLTDA

-5431 QLHWIIG
+5431 QLSWIIG
-5438 TYTLSPEDTVLY
+5438 TYALSPEDTVLY

-5484 AYLADV
+5484 AYLAE
-5490 IAAQRVTVTSF
+5490 IITAQRITMTSF

-5542 LPGAELHNLYG
+5542 LPDADLHNLYG

-5563 RAVRAD
+5563 RPVRAD

-5577 GPVWNV
+5577 RPVWNV
-5583 RAYVLDTRLRPVP
+5583 RAYVLDPRLRPVP

-5625 VPDPFTEGKRLYR
+5625 VPDPFAAGKRLYR
-5638 TGDLARWRRTGELE
+5638 TGDLAKWRRTGELE

-5668 ELGEIEAVLGEHHTV
+5668 ELGEVEAVLGEHPTV

-5730 STVLVL
+5730 GTVLVL

-5746 LDRKALPEPQLSTK
+5746 LDRKALPEPQFTTK

-5804 VVTELK
+5804 VVSELK

-5838 MRSGVD
+5838 MRSGAD
-5844 ATTGQGLGF
+5844 APIDHGLGF
-5853 EVLLPIRTR
+5853 DVLLPIRTR
-5862 GELPPLFCVHPAS
+5862 GSLAPLFCVHPAS
-5875 GLAWAYRPLDE
+5875 GLAWCYRPLDE
-5886 YLRADRPIYGLQAPQ
+5886 YLGADRPIYGLQAPQ
-5901 LSGELPGPTTIEEIA
+5901 LGGELPGPTGIEEIA
-5916 QRYYDEIRKV
+5916 RRYYAEIKTV

-5945 AIAADM
+5945 AIAAEM

-5972 ASMVTT
+5972 PSMVRT

-5986 NLGPVLGIDFVDA
+5986 NLGPVLGVDFVDA
-5999 EATAQEAAE
+5999 EATAEEAAAS
-6008 LIREHFGDGV
+6008 IREHFGDGI

-6028 TDAYNMSIRAAA
+6028 TDAYNMSIRAASD
-6040 EWRPRPVDTD
+6040 WQPRVVDAD

-6057 ENRRADA
+6057 EDRRTDA
-6064 RGHQGWAPLVGGR
+6064 QGHKGWAPVVRGQ
-6077 IADVNVD
+6077 IANVD
-6084 AEHLGMTDPAVL
+6084 VDAPHLGMTDPAVL
-6096 ARIAGILDEWLGW
+6096 ARIAGIIDEWIGW

>member
-1 MSQLERNPGGNRKRA
+1 MDSRQPE
-16 VSSVFGT
+16 V
-23 ADRLTGTGDPGT
+23 
-35 GNTSGAEYAGAETAG
+35 
-50 PAGPAPFRL
+50 FRL

-77 ISVAQYVEITGEL
+77 ISVAQYVEIAGAL

-99 LTVGREFGSGH
+99 RVASREFGSGH
-110 LRLIEV
+110 LRLVEI
-116 DGEPLQYVDYDFDSP
+116 DGEPCQFVDDDIDAR
-131 VIEVDLRGHADP
+131 VTEVDLRGHVDP
-143 VAAAHRLMVQDYST
+143 IATAHRLMVQDYSA

-167 TSVIYQV
+167 NSVIYQV
-174 GVDHYLWYQRAHH
+174 GADRYLWYQRAHH

-207 AWLRGLEEPKSTA
+207 AWVHGHEAPPSKA
-220 QDLREITAQ
+220 QDLREITRQ
-229 DMAYRESERFANDRR
+229 DLEYRESERFENDRR
-244 YWIEHLAGAPPVVSL
+244 YWTEHLAGAPPVVSL

-264 KPTIHPLLIS
+264 KPTIHPVLIS
-274 QELPEQTARLMDALV
+274 RALPERTARLMDEAV
-289 LARGSSVTPVVVAA
+289 RDRGSSVTPVVVAA

-328 AVLRRSGGMVA
+328 ALLRRSGGMVA

-352 VGELID
+352 VGELTD

-428 LYPGAGKENTHIDFQ
+428 IYPGAGTENTHIDFQ
-443 GNPEIYS
+443 GNPEVYS
-450 ADELAA
+450 ADELAG

-461 LLFLHEFLAGGADC
+461 MMFLHEFLSGGADC
-475 QVGRLPLLT
+475 PVGGLPLLDSA
-484 GEERAELVPVRG
+484 ERAELLPVRG
-496 GADVEARLL
+496 ADSVGTRLL
-505 PDILTEGARHDPSA
+505 PDILAEGARRDPSA
-519 TAIVSAGH
+519 TAIVAAGRA
-527 TVTYAEL
+527 VTYGEL
-534 DARSSRLARHLI
+534 DTRSSRLARRLI

-558 LIRRSVESIIAAWAI
+558 LIRRSVESLTAAWAI
-573 AKCGAAIVQVDPE
+573 AKCGAAVVQVDPE

-598 SGARVAFTLEEYLPR
+598 SGARVAFTLAEYLPR
-613 LPEQVRAVAIDDP
+613 LPEQVRPLVLDDP
-626 ATSHAC
+626 ATAQAC
-632 DTLSGEPVTDAER
+632 EALSGEPVTDDER
-645 VRPLRPANL
+645 TRPLRPANL

-660 SGSTGVPKGVYVPH
+660 SGSTGVPKGVYVTH

-684 TETYGIEPNAR
+684 TETLGIDSDSR
-695 ISYALSPSFDASM
+695 VSYALSPSFDASM

-715 ANGATLVVVPPEV
+715 ANGATLVVVPPTV
-728 IGGETL
+728 IGGEML
-734 TDLLAATRV
+734 TGLLAATKV
-743 THLTLTPAML
+743 THLILTPAML
-753 ATVDPNPLT
+753 ATVDPEPLT

-774 PPHVMDRWSRAA
+774 PPHVVDRWSRK
-786 TMFNEYGPT
+786 TEMINEYGPT
-795 ETTVTAAGAHIRPD
+795 ETTVTAAGARIHPD
-809 GARTVGGPI
+809 RALTVGGPI
-818 RGVAAMVLGRTLQ
+818 RGVTAMVLGRTLQ

-856 AESAARFVANPYGAP
+856 AESAARFVADPYGAP

-879 DLARWVGEGAEPALE
+879 DLARWVGEGTDLALE
-894 LMGRSDFQVKI
+894 LVGRSDFQVKI

-920 GHEDIGM
+920 GHEDIDM
-927 SVTVPARNKAGVT
+927 SVTVPAHNQAGAT

-948 VRDRQLDAVE
+948 VRDRAPDVLE

-974 VIMPLEAM
+974 VIMPLDSL
-982 PTNAFGKV
+982 PTNAFGKL
-990 DRAALPEP
+990 DRRALPEP

-1003 PEGRPPATPKEN
+1003 PAGRAPATPKES
-1015 LIAGLFREV
+1015 LVAGLFCEV
-1024 LGARQVSAD
+1024 LGVRQVGAD

-1048 LVARAKAVGVN
+1048 LVARAKAVGMN

-1076 TATESGSGPRL
+1076 TATDSGSGPRL
-1087 PELPGG
+1087 TELPGG

-1124 PDGVRHGDLVRAL
+1124 PDGVRRPDLVRAL

-1147 RAVLRGAKSV
+1147 RAVLRGAGSV
-1157 DRFVDVLEP
+1157 DCFIDVLEP
-1166 GSVAAEKVL
+1166 GSVAAEGIL
-1175 TDARLERRDAAEVD
+1175 TDVRLQRRDAGEVD
-1189 AYLQAAADRLDPA
+1189 THLQAAADRLDPA
-1202 RGVLVQAVRLC
+1202 RGVLVQAVQLT
-1213 DDPDRGPDLLWLVIH
+1213 DDHERGPDLLWLVVH

-1234 VSWRNLLADLGH
+1234 VSWRTLLADLGH
-1246 AWCQAEEG
+1246 AWCQVEEG

-1269 VHGLVEQAP
+1269 VHGLVEQTP
-1278 HRREAELDWWK
+1278 RRSAAELDWWK
-1289 DVLAPGDRLLGS
+1289 DVLAPGDRLLGA
-1301 RRLDP
+1301 RKLDP
-1306 RRDVGATAGMVRTRV
+1306 RRDVGATAGRVHTRV
-1321 PADVTEAVLTTVAA
+1321 PADITEAVLTTVAA

-1364 AGELISLEGHGRE
+1364 SGELIMLEGHGRE
-1377 EQAVPGADLSG
+1377 EQAVPGADLG
-1388 TVGWFTTRFP
+1388 ATVGWFTTRFP
-1398 VRLDLRGIDL
+1398 IRLDLRGIDL

-1414 GPAAGLAIKRVKE
+1414 GAAAGLAIKRIKE

-1432 PDNGIGFDMVRRLD
+1432 PDNGIGFGMVRRLD
-1446 ALGAA
+1446 PRGAA

-1470 VRDRSGAWAP
+1470 ARDTSGAWAP
-1480 TSEFDALTSTTDPR
+1480 TPEFDALTATTDPG

-1522 AAQILG
+1522 AAQILSAAE
-1528 VADIEELADL
+1528 VEELADL
-1538 WVQALRAV
+1538 WVQALRAL
-1546 AEHVRS
+1546 AEHVGS

-1558 TPSDFSLVEVTA
+1558 TPSDFPLAEVTA
-1570 EDIDG
+1570 EDIDT

-1599 AVYDADGADG
+1599 AIYDTDGADG

-1616 SFAGEVDADRMRRA
+1616 SFTGRVDTDRMRRA
-1630 AQLLL
+1630 AQLVV

-1653 QIVLRDVEVDW
+1653 QIVLREVEVDW
-1664 NFYDVTGID
+1664 QACDVTGLD
-1673 DPRARE
+1673 DADARE
-1679 EELRRLAAVAAEPFD
+1679 AELRRIAAVAAEPFD

-1702 FHLVRTGA
+1702 FHLVRTGD

-1722 VLDGWSMPLIVHELL
+1722 VLDGWSMPLLVHELL
-1737 TAYRTG
+1737 TAYRTD

-1748 LGPARSYRDYLQ
+1748 LGPARSYRDYLH
-1760 WVAAQ
+1760 WLSLQ
-1765 DHDAAMAAWRR
+1765 DHDAATAAWRR
-1776 MLDGIESPTRVTGH
+1776 MLDGIESPTRVTGR

-1824 ANTAVQTA
+1824 PNTAVQTA
-1832 WALLLTVLTGRS
+1832 WAVLLTVLTGRS

-1871 TLPVRVRLDPGET
+1871 TLPVRVRLEPGET
-1884 IGDLLARVQSE
+1884 VGELLTRVQSE

-1902 RHIGLAELQR
+1902 RHVGLAELQR

-1968 PMREGSATLG
+1968 PVREGSGALG
-1978 EPDSHTVT
+1978 EPDTHTVT

-2000 TLLERFESI
+2000 TLLERFELI
-2009 LTQLVTDPTAKVAA
+2009 LGQLATDPTTKIAEL
-2023 VRTCWDDERA
+2023 RTCWDSERA
-2033 QLLSVGSQPLVTERT
+2033 ELLSAGAEPRATERT
-2048 LREILADS
+2048 LCEILTDAV
-2056 ARAHPDNEA
+2056 RAHPDAPA
-2065 VRFGDTSLTY
+2065 VRSGETALTY

-2080 RASRL
+2080 RATRL
-2085 AAELAARGAR
+2085 AAVLTARGAR
-2095 PEMFVALALPRSPE
+2095 PESFVALALPRSAE
-2109 LIVALWAV
+2109 LIVAMWAV

-2122 AFVPIDP
+2122 AFVPLDTAN
-2129 SHPADRIDGLLK
+2129 PAERVAELLE
-2141 DSRSS
+2141 DSRSRLGVTTDAVAQS
-2146 LGITVPTVARGLRGT
+2146 LPDTL
-2161 VDWVVLGD
+2161 DWVVPAD
-2169 NAEADAGEPIA
+2169 ESEPAAAEPDDAGLEPS
-2180 VGPAPAL
+2180 APAL
-2187 RTDHTAYVIYT
+2187 RPDHTAYVIYT
-2198 SGSTGTPKAVQVTH
+2198 SGSTGKPKAVQVSH
-2212 RGLAGLVAAQAESF
+2212 RGLAGLVAAQADAFEVGPTSA
-2226 QVHPGSKV
+2226 V

-2241 FDAYVSELLLAH
+2241 FDACVSELLLAH
-2253 SVGACLVVAPS
+2253 SAGACLVVAPP
-2264 EAYAGPDLEAL
+2264 EAYAGPDLEVL
-2275 LSERRVSHAIITP
+2275 LSEQRVSHAIITP
-2288 SVLSTLDPAR
+2288 TVLSTLDPAR
-2298 LPDLATIAVVGEATG
+2298 LPDLTTIAVVGEATG
-2313 PETVDRWAP
+2313 SDVVERWAP

-2327 NHYGPTET
+2327 NHYGPTEA
-2335 TIWATGADSLRPGEP
+2335 TIWATGSDALRAGER
-2350 VTIGGPIPGVSVAVL
+2350 VTIGAPIPGVSVAVL
-2365 DHWLRPVPVGVTGE
+2365 DHWLRPVPLGVAGE
-2379 LYLGGPGLARDY
+2379 LYLGGPGLARGY
-2391 FGRPDLTASR
+2391 FGRPDLTATR
-2401 FVADPASGDGARL
+2401 FVADPTADNGARL

-2439 QQVKIHG
+2439 EQVKIHG

-2454 DAHLV
+2454 DAHLAR
-2459 GHECVASAATIARPG
+2459 HECVASAATVVRPG
-2474 PAGEPVLVSYVVPVP
+2474 PVGEPVLVSYVVPSP

-2501 LAAALPHYMNPAAI
+2501 LAAELPHYMNPAAI
-2515 VALEAMPL
+2515 VVLDSMPL
-2523 STSGKIARNVLR
+2523 STSGKVARNVLR
-2535 RREFQVD
+2535 QRDFQAEV
-2542 AVPGRAPATPA
+2542 VPGRAPSTPA
-2553 EQIMARLFAEVLQ
+2553 EHIVARLFAEVLH
-2566 LDPDSVSAE
+2566 LDRDSVTAQ

-2590 LVALAKAAGLTIT
+2590 LVALAKAAGLIIT
-2603 PHDVFD
+2603 PRDVFD
-2609 GKTVAGLAAKA
+2609 AKTVAGLAATA
-2620 RVAAGSP
+2620 RTASDSP
-2627 AVEPPV
+2627 ALEPPAR
-2633 HPSGPPRADGHAHP
+2633 PSGRRRGDGRARP
-2647 TDFPLVR
+2647 EDFSLVR
-2654 LTETDIARLEH
+2654 LTDTDITRLEH
-2665 RYGALADVWP
+2665 RYGTVSDVWP

-2685 DSVYDPDAGDTY
+2685 HSVYDPEAGDTY
-2697 TVQTAVAF
+2697 TVQTVIAF
-2705 SGDIDPDRLRRAA
+2705 SGEVDAERLRRAA

-2724 HGILRAAYAETAT
+2724 HDILRAAYAETAS
-2737 GPCQVVLAHADVAFR
+2737 GPCQIVLEHAEAAFG
-2752 EVRLDGSDAAVRAEA
+2752 EVRLEGGDARAHAEA
-2767 RALAAADAAAG
+2767 EALAAADAAVG

-2784 PLIRFTVIRAGEGQ
+2784 PLIRFTLIRVAEDEW
-2798 RRLVITNHHV
+2798 RLLITNHHV

-2823 EYYGSPALVGA
+2823 EYYGSPELIDT

-2844 LVWLTGQDRAAAEA
+2844 LVWLASQDRAAAEA
-2858 AWAHEL
+2858 AWAHEF
-2864 AQVDGPTRV
+2864 AQVESPTRV
-2873 VRTSGRL
+2873 ARTTGRT
-2880 ADAAAAEVES
+2880 AATAASEVEA
-2890 ELSPRHYERLRRVA
+2890 ELSASTYERLRRIA
-2904 AETAVTVNV
+2904 SDAAVTVNA

-2924 VLTGDTEVIFG
+2924 VLTGETEVIFG
-2935 AAVSGRPPELPMVDQ
+2935 AAVSGRPPELSNVDQ
-2950 ALGMYLNTIPMRA
+2950 ALGMFLNTIPLRI
-2963 RLEPTATLREV
+2963 RLDPTASLRE
-2974 LTDIQATHARMLDHH
+2974 LLADIQVTHARMMDHH
-2989 FIGLPDILRSAGV
+2989 FIGLPEIQRSAGMP
-3002 SELFDTAIAFQS
+3002 ELFDTAIAFQS

-3029 GLHVEEITGV
+3029 GLRVEEISGV
-3039 DATPFPLSLVLTPT
+3039 DATPFPLSLVVTPT
-3053 YAEDGTPALHTTLR
+3053 YAEDGTPALRTTLR
-3067 FLEHDVETAQA
+3067 FLEQDFDDTGAH
-3078 RAILDRFVEL
+3078 RILDRFVEL
-3088 LCHIAE
+3088 LSRIAE
-3094 TPDDRLGDLALTDE
+3094 NPTERLGELALADE
-3108 PGVSWPE
+3108 PAVALPD
-3115 LDAERIT
+3115 LDAAQIS
-3122 PRTLPALL
+3122 PRTLADIL
-3130 GAAAAAVPDAPAV
+3130 AASASAAPDAPAV
-3143 VYGERAAIGDEQSA
+3143 GYGAQ
-3157 TDAPQDGHVMTYRQL
+3157 VMTYREL
-3172 DERSDRLARL
+3172 DEYSDRLARVL
-3182 LLRRGVRPGT
+3182 LGRGIRPGSI
-3192 VVACVLPRSTAA
+3192 VACVLPRSTAA
-3204 ALTLWAVAKTGATFL
+3204 VRTLWAIAKTGAGFL
-3219 AVDPKLPAE
+3219 PVDPRLPAE
-3228 RIAFMVDDSGA
+3228 RIEYLVTDSGA
-3239 RVGVSDTA
+3239 HAAVSDIA
-3247 STDRLPAAFD
+3247 SAQWLPETVDRI
-3257 RLLVDDE
+3257 LLDDE
-3264 RTLRAI
+3264 RNRRAI
-3270 EAMPSGPIT
+3270 EDMASGPIT
-3279 DAERGGPVPIEA
+3279 DAERGGPIPIEA
-3291 TAYLLYTSGS
+3291 TAYMIYTSGS
-3301 TGVPK
+3301 TGIPK
-3306 GVLVGHRGLADLVA
+3306 GVLISHRGLAHLVA

-3327 VGPDSIV
+3327 VGPDSTV

-3353 GSGGRLVISPADVY
+3353 GSSGRLVISPADVY
-3367 GGPELARL
+3367 GGPELAKL
-3375 IRREHVS
+3375 MRREHVS

-3387 PSALATVPDDGMD
+3387 PSALATVPVDSID
-3400 ELRVLATAGEPVG
+3400 ELRVLMTGGEPVG

-3420 APNRAMINLYGPS
+3420 APGRTMINLYGPS

-3441 SAPMHPGLPITVGRP
+3441 SAPLRPGMPITIGGP
-3456 VGPVATAVLDTW
+3456 VGPVAAVVLDSW
-3468 LRPVPD
+3468 LRPVPE
-3474 GVVGELYL
+3474 GVAGELYL
-3482 FGVGLADG
+3482 FGPGLADG
-3490 YIGKPGMSAARFVAC
+3490 YIGKSAMTAARFVAC
-3505 PFGEPGRRMYR
+3505 PYGEPGRRMYR
-3516 TGDLVRRTASGEL
+3516 TGDMVRRNASGDY
-3529 EFIGRN
+3529 EFLGRN

-3544 RIELGEIDAAL
+3544 RVELGEIDAAL
-3555 GARPEVAWAVT
+3555 VARPEIAWAVT
-3566 VPRAAEGRPV
+3566 VPHTGEGRSA
-3576 LLVSYVVPVEGTSV
+3576 LLVSYVVPVQGTSV
-3590 SGGESRED
+3590 SGDE
-3598 LGKTLREALSATL
+3598 LREALTRTL

-3617 HAVIVLD
+3617 QAVMVLD
-3624 EVPLTANGKLD
+3624 EVPLTPTGKLD
-3635 RDRLPAPEFATRE
+3635 RSRLPEPVFAARE

-3653 SWLEGVVAA
+3653 SWVEGVVAA
-3662 AFADVLDVKR
+3662 AFEDVLEVKR

-3678 FFVLGGDSLS
+3678 FFALGGDSLS
-3688 ASLVAARIG
+3688 ASLVAARVG
-3697 AALDARVPVRA
+3697 AALDSRVPVRA

-3714 VGALAELARTFGGRG
+3714 VGALAELAHTFGGRG
-3729 RVALTAGVRPE
+3729 RVALIAGVRPE
-3740 LVPLSLAQQ
+3740 VVPLSLAQQ
-3749 RMWFLNRFE
+3749 RMWFLNRYE

-3774 RLNIAA
+3774 KLNIAA
-3780 LEAALRDVVERHEV
+3780 LEAALRDVVDRHEV

-3800 ETAGEPHQWVLD
+3800 ESAGEPHQLILD
-3812 DPEPALIRVAPAR
+3812 DPEPAFTRVPPAR
-3825 EEAVAEVVGAFMRAG
+3825 EEAVAEAVGEFMRAG
-3840 FDVTTQVPMR
+3840 FDVTRRVPMR
-3850 VGLFEIAGR
+3850 VGLFEIADR
-3859 GRAAGEG
+3859 GRSADEG

-3883 MGPLARDVMVAYT
+3883 MGPLARDVMHAYT

-3933 LAEQLAFWRSTLD
+3933 LSEQLAFWRTTLD
-3946 GAPDQLH
+3946 GAPDQLQ
-3953 LPMDR
+3953 LPADR
-3958 PRPATSSL
+3958 PRPAVSSL
-3966 EGGRVPF
+3966 AGGRVPL
-3973 RIAPEVHRKLV
+3973 RIDAEVHGKLLD
-3984 ELAHEQGASL
+3984 LAHEHGASL

-4005 LGRSSDTDDV
+4005 LGRLSDTDDV

-4039 LVLRTPV
+4039 LVLRTPL
-4046 EAKEPFTGL
+4046 EAGEPFTDFL
-4055 LDRTREIDL
+4055 HRTRDADL
-4064 LAFEHADVPF
+4064 RAFEHADVPF
-4074 ERVVEELNPDRSSS
+4074 ERVVEELNPDRSGSH
-4088 AHPLFQ
+4088 HPLFQ
-4094 VLLAFQNLS
+4094 VALAFQNLS

-4116 ADVDT
+4116 AEVDT
-4121 GVSQF
+4121 GASQF
-4126 DLQLVLSDEYGES
+4126 DLQLMISDEYAES
-4139 GDPEGVSGQMMYAR
+4139 GVAQGIAGQMMFAR
-4153 DLFDEATVTG
+4153 ELFDESTVAG
-4163 FVDRLNRLLAG
+4163 FADRLIRLLTE

-4180 APVGD
+4180 TPVGD

-4190 EGERDDLVSRVGAR
+4190 EDERAELVSRVGAR
-4204 PETDSPATLP
+4204 PETDAPATLP

-4219 AVRENRGGTAL
+4219 AVRENPRGVAVL
-4230 VAGDTE
+4230 AGDTE
-4236 LTYAELDERS
+4236 LAYAELDERS
-4246 SRLAR
+4246 NRLAR
-4251 LLIAAGAGPEVPVP
+4251 LLIDAGAGPEIPVL

-4275 VAWWAVVKSGAVYV
+4275 VAWWAVVKSGAVFV
-4289 PVDPT
+4289 PVDPA

-4301 QMITESGAALGIT
+4301 QMVTESGATLGVT

-4321 LPGAVDWIVV
+4321 LPGAVDWIVLDDPAV
-4331 DSPGVLA
+4331 RA
-4338 RLEAV
+4338 RLDEQPDD
-4343 SAEPVTDDERTRP
+4343 PVTDAERTRP
-4356 LRTENMAYV
+4356 LRIDNVAYV

-4376 GVAVS
+4376 GVAVPHS
-4381 HTGIA
+4381 GIA
-4386 DFHAGQRADT
+4386 GFYAGQRADAG
-4396 ELTPTA
+4396 LG
-4402 RVLHF
+4402 RGSRMLHF

-4420 TAVSAAATLVIA
+4420 TAASAAATLVIA
-4432 PVGTYGGGELAELLR
+4432 PTGTYGGGELADLLR
-4447 TRRVTH
+4447 ARRVTH

-4462 SVDPDGLDDLRLVM
+4462 SVDPDDLDDLRLVM

-4513 ATAARRVRPGDRP
+4513 ATAARWVRPGDRP

-4551 AGELYLAGPASARG
+4551 AGELYLAGPAAARG
-4565 YLNKPA
+4565 YLGMPG
-4571 VSAARFVPCPFG
+4571 VSAARFVPCPYG

-4591 TGDVVRWTTDGRLAF
+4591 TGDVVRWTDDGRIAF

-4628 VLDARE
+4628 LLDARE
-4634 DVSFAATVPRREGA
+4634 DISFAATVPRREGA
-4648 GTTMLVSYV
+4648 GPTMLVSYV
-4657 VPAAGAEV
+4657 VPAPGAEV
-4665 TGAELSAA
+4665 TGAELNAA
-4673 LAEVLPSYMVPA
+4673 LAEALPSYMVPA

-4707 APVLQAKRFRAPGSP
+4707 APVVQAKRFRAPESP

-4731 GDVLDIDRAV
+4731 GDVLGIDRAV

-4762 RVGAALDTTVP
+4762 RVGAALDTNVP

-4788 RVESHADVGRVAL
+4788 RVESHADLGRVAL
-4801 TAQRRPPRIPLSYAQ
+4801 TAQPRPARIPLSYAQ

-4836 VMRLRGRLDLEA
+4836 VMRLRGGLDLDA

-4855 VVARH
+4855 VVTRH

-4888 PVVGITEAEV
+4888 PVVAVTEAEV
-4898 PEAVSAFV
+4898 HAAVSEFV

-4911 VTSEVPFRLRLFDL
+4911 VTAEVPFRLRLFDL
-4925 GGDEWVLAAVMH
+4925 GDDEWVLAAVMH

-4942 GSSLRPLARDMMMA
+4942 GSSLRPLARDVMVA
-4956 YAARMQGQA
+4956 YAARRQGEA
-4965 PAWTPLAV
+4965 PAWTPLPV

-4986 GTEDDPASLLRAQI
+4986 GTEDDPGSLLRAQI
-5000 DFWTAELAEL
+5000 DYWKAELAEL

-5024 VQSYA
+5024 MPSYA
-5029 GASVPFTVDAAL
+5029 GATIPFSVDAAL

-5069 RLSATDDVAIGTPYA
+5069 RLSSTDDVAIGTPYA

-5091 DDLIGMFVNTLVL
+5091 DDLVGMFVNTLVL
-5104 RTRVRA
+5104 RTRVRP

-5154 FQVMLAFQNQA
+5154 FQVMLAFQNLA
-5165 STDFELPELSVSAV
+5165 SADFELPDLSVSAV

-5201 GAPAGLDG
+5201 GDPAGLEG

-5222 VTTIVARLQRLLRA
+5222 ATTIVARLQRLLHA
-5236 LADDPSRPLHEVDL
+5236 LAEDPSRPLHDVDL

-5256 EAVLTRWNATDRPLD
+5256 EAVLTRWNSTDHALD
-5271 PDVTLAS
+5271 RDETLAS
-5278 IIADAVGTYAERTAV
+5278 VFADAARVHADRTAV
-5293 LDGDRSLTYAD
+5293 VYDGRSLTYAE

-5311 LARWLISR
+5311 LARLLIAQ

-5331 RRSLDQVV
+5331 RRCLDQVV
-5339 ATHAVITAGGGYVPV
+5339 AMYAVLAAGGGYVPV
-5354 DPDYPADRIDYILAT
+5354 DPDHPAERIDYILAT

-5375 LTSLDGLDLS
+5375 LSSLDELDLS
-5385 EFDDSPVTDD
+5385 GFGDAPVTDS
-5395 DRTAALRPDNVA
+5395 DRIAPVRPDNIA

-5412 SGSTGRPKGVAVA
+5412 SGSTGRPKGVTVT
-5425 HRAVLN
+5425 HRSVLN
-5431 QLHWIIG
+5431 QLHWIIA
-5438 TYTLSPEDTVLY
+5438 TYGLTTEDAVLQ

-5465 TLAAGARMVIAR
+5465 TLMVGARMVIAR
-5477 SDGHADP
+5477 SDGHTDP
-5484 AYLADV
+5484 AYLAEA
-5490 IAAQRVTVTSF
+5490 IATHRITATSF
-5501 VPSMLAA
+5501 VPSMLSA

-5529 AFGGDVVAAARRV
+5529 AFGGDVVSAARRV
-5542 LPGAELHNLYG
+5542 LPTVVLHNLYG

-5563 RAVRAD
+5563 RPVRAD

-5583 RAYVLDTRLRPVP
+5583 RTYVLDTRLRPVP

-5602 LYLAGEQ
+5602 LYLAGVQ

-5625 VPDPFTEGKRLYR
+5625 VPDPFAAGERLYR

-5710 VDVDAVLAHAATE
+5710 VDVDAVLAYAATE

-5730 STVLVL
+5730 GTVLVL
-5736 DTVPFTASGK
+5736 DSVPFTASGK
-5746 LDRKALPEPQLSTK
+5746 LDRKALPEPVFSSK

-5769 EGEVARAFENVL
+5769 EGEVARAFEHVL

-5804 VVTELK
+5804 VVSELK

-5838 MRSGVD
+5838 MRSGTD
-5844 ATTGQGLGF
+5844 APADHGLGF
-5853 EVLLPIRTR
+5853 DVLLPIRTGGSR
-5862 GELPPLFCVHPAS
+5862 APLFCVHPAS
-5875 GLAWAYRPLDE
+5875 GLAWCYRPLDE
-5886 YLRADRPIYGLQAPQ
+5886 YLSADRPIYGLQAPQ
-5901 LSGELPGPTTIEEIA
+5901 LGGELPGPTGIEEIA
-5916 QRYYDEIRKV
+5916 RRYYAEIKTV

-5945 AIAADM
+5945 AIAAEM

-5972 ASMVTT
+5972 ASMVRT

-6008 LIREHFGDGV
+6008 SIREHFGDGI

-6028 TDAYNMSIRAAA
+6028 TDAYNMSIRAAS
-6040 EWRPRPVDTD
+6040 EWQPRVVDTD

-6057 ENRRADA
+6057 EDRRADA
-6064 RGHQGWAPLVGGR
+6064 QGHKGWARVVRGE
-6077 IADVNVD
+6077 IANVD
-6084 AEHLGMTDPAVL
+6084 VDAPHLGMTDPAVL
-6096 ARIAGILDEWLGW
+6096 ARIAGILDEWTGW